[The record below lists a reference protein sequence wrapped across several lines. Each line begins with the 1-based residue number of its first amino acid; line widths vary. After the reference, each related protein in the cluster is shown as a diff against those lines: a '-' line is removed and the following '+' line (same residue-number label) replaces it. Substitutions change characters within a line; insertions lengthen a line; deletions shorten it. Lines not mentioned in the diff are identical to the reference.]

1 MSINWKN
8 EGYVVGQK
16 VFLAVNM
23 GFYSNNLSFQEGV
36 VTYVGT
42 KILKVT
48 TIEGGRELKLEFNNK
63 RSTLSGILK
72 HRYQVYKSESEY
84 LDKLEE
90 KQKANRLR
98 EELTVKL
105 NKFDLSQLEKIEKFM
120 NELK

>member
-8 EGYVVGQK
+8 EGYEVGQN

-63 RSTLSGILK
+63 RMTMSGILK

-84 LDKLEE
+84 LKKLEE
-90 KQKANRLR
+90 KQKTNRLR

-105 NKFDLSQLEKIEKFM
+105 NQFDLSQLEEIENFFNK
-120 NELK
+120 LK

>member
-8 EGYVVGQK
+8 AGYEVGQK

-23 GFYSNNLSFQEGV
+23 GYYSDNPSFQDGV

-42 KILKVT
+42 KILKVKT
-48 TIEGGRELKLEFNNK
+48 DGATRDVNLTFNDKRMTKGGVLNF
-63 RSTLSGILK
+63 
-72 HRYQVYKSESEY
+72 RYVVYKSESEY
-84 LDKLEE
+84 LEKLEE

-98 EELTVKL
+98 EELSVKL
-105 NKFDLSQLEKIEKFM
+105 NKFDLSQLEKINKFF